1 MIPMFFLRILLS
13 ITLTAG
19 LGFGGY
25 TYWLMDEIKRQ
36 HAISTER
43 ALFDIANIL
52 SSQLSSKVK
61 NGKIDTS
68 DFDGTFKNLKDFPFE
83 AVIHDFVI
91 KKSNINVFITDN
103 KKVVLYD
110 SRSKENVGQLVN
122 WRDITLT
129 LKGKYG
135 ARSTQ
140 EDINDKSSHVFYVS
154 SPIWDKNRSTYPPK
168 TNDIIG
174 VVSVSKSTESFKK
187 FVFGGQDRIILMVVT
202 LFIAALTLAI
212 LFSYW
217 LTRPIN
223 GLINYA
229 QSIARGETSRPPK
242 TSSGEF
248 HKLGTAFEGMRI
260 ALEKKESVKNYVN
273 DVTHALKSPLT
284 TIKATAELLEN
295 EVPQDK
301 THLFSNIEAE
311 AERANK
317 LLNDLLRIAQLEA
330 QIGLN
335 KKEKIS
341 IKKLTDETLKLLDPL
356 IQKKEINVIV
366 KWGHPD
372 PIIIGERFLISQ
384 VLENLILNAIEFS
397 PTEGKIE
404 IELLGNDKCDQI
416 FFRDQGPGI
425 PGYAKDKIFD
435 KFYSL
440 ERPSGKKSTGLGLSF
455 VREALSFHNAVI
467 HLEQPTNEMKGANFM
482 LSFPKS

>member
-1 MIPMFFLRILLS
+1 
-13 ITLTAG
+13 
-19 LGFGGY
+19 
-25 TYWLMDEIKRQ
+25 
-36 HAISTER
+36 
-43 ALFDIANIL
+43 
-52 SSQLSSKVK
+52 
-61 NGKIDTS
+61 
-68 DFDGTFKNLKDFPFE
+68 
-83 AVIHDFVI
+83 
-91 KKSNINVFITDN
+91 
-103 KKVVLYD
+103 
-110 SRSKENVGQLVN
+110 
-122 WRDITLT
+122 
-129 LKGKYG
+129 
-135 ARSTQ
+135 
-140 EDINDKSSHVFYVS
+140 
-154 SPIWDKNRSTYPPK
+154 
-168 TNDIIG
+168 
-174 VVSVSKSTESFKK
+174 
-187 FVFGGQDRIILMVVT
+187 
-202 LFIAALTLAI
+202 
-212 LFSYW
+212 
-217 LTRPIN
+217 
-223 GLINYA
+223 
-229 QSIARGETSRPPK
+229 
-242 TSSGEF
+242 
-248 HKLGTAFEGMRI
+248 
-260 ALEKKESVKNYVN
+260 
-273 DVTHALKSPLT
+273 VTHALKSPLT
-284 TIKATAELLEN
+284 TIRATAELLEN
-295 EVPQDK
+295 DVPQDK

-404 IELLGNDKCDQI
+404 IELLGDDKCDQI

-467 HLEQPTNEMKGANFM
+467 HLEQPTNEMTGANFK